1 MSPVGVSRHR
11 RIPHTWSN
19 ARRAGDDE
27 RVTKTSAPSNRRS
40 FLFTAGM
47 ASAAAIAV
55 APGAAAAPVDS
66 TDLDNQVS
74 TLLANPASKSNNA
87 LVGGTAIYYVDDYVK
102 SGDASDWYCWD
113 RALAAAK
120 ADPRPTVVRAGAR
133 EYVLSK
139 QCSLEGHSNL
149 TIEGAGA
156 GRTILSGMLHV
167 TLAAPFV
174 LRSGTVA
181 SSNIV
186 FKDFTIKGAL
196 TNADALGDS
205 YSRESREFVSNW
217 TIAAGLIATG
227 TGGTRGFQSGLVI
240 LGSRYQTGAYP
251 VVRNVTVDGVEFWGL
266 RSMPVQLYGI
276 SGETRMVDCTAFRCF
291 DLGFR
296 DDETVT
302 FTGNKVEYSA
312 DNGVSISRGTQRV
325 NCSSNTFIGSFY
337 NGIWVGGYEG
347 EAGPAGVVVSG
358 NVVDRSARHGIWA
371 AGGSK
376 ALSITGNTVTRV
388 ERIREWWEGCGIF
401 LAKLDGATVE
411 DEDGDGETDDDRFTA
426 NATITGNTLIDCDRG
441 GILIDEGC
449 ANILV
454 TSNLILRPG
463 RATKLN
469 GAAPDVQ
476 YGGENF
482 GISTPGTSSQTS
494 NVYVTQNMVLDDRN
508 GTSAPSG
515 SRLANG
521 SVNEPASMGF
531 GIHRPGGSDTWYSW
545 DNIVA
550 GASQRHIEVTPRR
563 LGPYITVGDAT
574 SFSSSLT
581 IDKVVG
587 GKSALEFTAAGAP
600 RWRLATN
607 TAAETGGDKG
617 SDLQLFYAKDDGTL
631 APSFTARRS
640 DGRVT
645 MNALLQITSGSARPD
660 AAVAGTGSMF
670 YDTTLKKPL
679 FSDGS
684 RWRTADGVLV

>member
-1 MSPVGVSRHR
+1 M
-11 RIPHTWSN
+11 T
-19 ARRAGDDE
+19 
-27 RVTKTSAPSNRRS
+27 
-40 FLFTAGM
+40 M
-47 ASAAAIAV
+47 AV
-55 APGAAAAPVDS
+55 APAASAAPVDS

-74 TLLANPASKSNNA
+74 ALLANPVSKANNA
-87 LVGGTAIYYVDDYVK
+87 LVGGTAIFYVDDYVK
-102 SGDASDWYCWD
+102 PGDGSDWYCWD

-120 ADPRPTVVRAGAR
+120 ADPRPSVVRAGAR

-156 GRTILSGMLHV
+156 GRTVLSGMLHV
-167 TLAAPFV
+167 SLAAPFV
-174 LRSGTVA
+174 LRTGTA
-181 SSNIV
+181 PSRNIV
-186 FKDFTIKGAL
+186 FRDFTIKGGL
-196 TNADALGDS
+196 TNADALADS

-227 TGGTRGFQSGLVI
+227 TGGTRGFQSGLVV
-240 LGSRYQTGAYP
+240 LGSRYKTATYP
-251 VVRNVTVDGVEFWGL
+251 PITNVTVDGVEFWGL

-276 SGETRMVDCTAFRCF
+276 GGETRMTNCTAFRCL

-296 DDETVT
+296 DCEAVT
-302 FTGNKVEYSA
+302 FSGNRVEYSA

-325 NCSSNTFIGSFY
+325 NCSGNTLIGSFY
-337 NGIWVGGYEG
+337 NGVWVGGFEG

-388 ERIREWWEGCGIF
+388 ERIREWWEGCGIY
-401 LAKLDGATVE
+401 LAKLDGATVF
-411 DEDGDGETDDDRFTA
+411 DEDGDGQTDDDRFTA
-426 NATITGNTLIDCDRG
+426 NATVSGNTLVDCDRG

-454 TSNLILRPG
+454 TSNVVLRPG
-463 RATKLN
+463 RAAKPN
-469 GAAPDVQ
+469 GSAPDVQ

-494 NVYVTQNMVLDDRN
+494 NIYVTQNLVIDDRN

-521 SVNEPASMGF
+521 SVDEAPSMGF
-531 GIHRPGGSDTWYSW
+531 GIHRPSGSDTWYSW

-550 GASQRHIEVTPRR
+550 GASQPHIEITPRR
-563 LGPYITVGDAT
+563 LGPYITVGDTT
-574 SFSSSLT
+574 SFSTSLT
-581 IDKVVG
+581 IDKIVG

-607 TAAETGGDKG
+607 TAVESGGDKG
-617 SDLQLFYAKDDGTL
+617 SDLQLYYAKDDGTL
-631 APSFTARRS
+631 APSFTARRT
-640 DGRVT
+640 DGRIT
-645 MNALLQITSGSARPD
+645 MNALLQLTNGSTRPD
-660 AAVAGTGSMF
+660 AAAAGTGAMF
-670 YDTTLKKPL
+670 YDTVLKKPV

-684 RWRTADGVLV
+684 RWRTADGVIV